1 MSIPQHNINMGN
13 TLKVP
18 DGPVYETIDQNQ
30 VNDTPQLTRKD
41 KNKIIKTLR
50 GRVQEVTDRL
60 WEEKAKLEGYKRLNK
75 DLAIMISILRD
86 KEITQKQQAENI
98 QIIKYLFS
106 LLMNYQSSCS
116 SIEVA
121 GKETQV

>member
-50 GRVQEVTDRL
+50 GRVQEVTDQL